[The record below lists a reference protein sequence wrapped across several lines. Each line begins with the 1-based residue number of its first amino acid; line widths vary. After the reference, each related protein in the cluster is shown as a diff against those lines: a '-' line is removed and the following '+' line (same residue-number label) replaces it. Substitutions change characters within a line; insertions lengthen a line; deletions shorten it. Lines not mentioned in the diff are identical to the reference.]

1 MTIIP
6 RGSVD
11 FVLDTTGESMK
22 FLSLMVPST
31 STIVSISTLP
41 SGTQLQESSVMRRQ
55 DNPRMPWWVY
65 YALNVLDSVSKFRA
79 RRWSVDY
86 QYMFLDS
93 TGEDLEKLAGYV
105 EEGSLRPVVGST
117 ADLKDIE
124 GVKKLAGL
132 AYAGKG
138 GLGKAVIKVL

>member
-1 MTIIP
+1 MTVIP
-6 RGSVD
+6 QGTVD
-11 FVLDTTGESMK
+11 FILDTTGESMK

-55 DNPRMPWWVY
+55 DNPKMPWWVY
-65 YALNVLDSVSKFRA
+65 YALNILDTVSKFRA
-79 RRWSVDY
+79 RRWGVDY

-93 TGEDLEKLAGYV
+93 TGKDLEELTGYIHK
-105 EEGSLRPVVGST
+105 GALRPVVGST
-117 ADLKDIE
+117 VDLKDIE
-124 GVKKLAGL
+124 AVKRLAGL

-138 GLGKAVIKVL
+138 GLGKAVIKVC